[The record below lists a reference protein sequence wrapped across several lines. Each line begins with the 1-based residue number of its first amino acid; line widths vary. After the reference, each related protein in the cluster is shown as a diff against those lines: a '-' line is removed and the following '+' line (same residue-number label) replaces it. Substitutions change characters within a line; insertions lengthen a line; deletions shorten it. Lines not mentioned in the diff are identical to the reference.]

1 MICFSCLI
9 IVGKVLNLSLTFVTY
24 MSFWPWMDKVI
35 VEVVSLSVCRNFL
48 IIISVKY
55 LMKNFINLK
64 SFLIEILFVQLF
76 LVMHRS

>member
-9 IVGKVLNLSLTFVTY
+9 IVGKVLNLPLTFVTY

-35 VEVVSLSVCRNFL
+35 VEVVSLGVCRNFL